1 MCIFTITF
9 IASFRRIYGYCCCR
23 RGKLGEDIL
32 HGLIKEGH
40 NLTLIDN
47 DSRVIDDLIDE
58 VDIKG
63 VVGNGVDV
71 EVQRE
76 ANVQNAQVFI
86 AASPHDEVNIISA
99 MIAKT
104 LGAEFLI
111 VRVRNQAFTAQQGFI
126 QSNLGIDY
134 LINQDRVAAKDIIQ
148 VIDYPSATFVEPFLP

>member
-1 MCIFTITF
+1 MDIVVVGG
-9 IASFRRIYGYCCCR
+9 R
-23 RGKLGEDIL
+23 KLGEDIL

-76 ANVQNAQVFI
+76 ANVQNAEVFI

-104 LGAEFLI
+104 LGG
-111 VRVRNQAFTAQQGFI
+111 RVFNCPRPQPGLYSTTRF
-126 QSNLGIDY
+126 
-134 LINQDRVAAKDIIQ
+134 
-148 VIDYPSATFVEPFLP
+148 YPI

>member
-1 MCIFTITF
+1 MLG
-9 IASFRRIYGYCCCR
+9 GYMDIDVVGG
-23 RGKLGEDIL
+23 GKLGEDIL

-47 DSRVIDDLIDE
+47 DSRVIDDLVDE

-76 ANVQNAQVFI
+76 ANVQNAQVSI
-86 AASPHDEVNIISA
+86 AASPPDEVNIISA
-99 MIAKT
+99 MIAKS

-111 VRVRNQAFTAQQGFI
+111 VRVRNPSFTAQQGFI

-134 LINQDRVAAKDIIQ
+134 
-148 VIDYPSATFVEPFLP
+148 

>member
-1 MCIFTITF
+1 MDIVVV
-9 IASFRRIYGYCCCR
+9 GG
-23 RGKLGEDIL
+23 GKLGEDIL

-99 MIAKT
+99 MIAIKV
-104 LGAEFLI
+104 I
-111 VRVRNQAFTAQQGFI
+111 VKMHKMPPKQLVWKALRDFT
-126 QSNLGIDY
+126 
-134 LINQDRVAAKDIIQ
+134 
-148 VIDYPSATFVEPFLP
+148 